1 MIFIVFK
8 SFPRP
13 SKAKYSHWIGTITE
27 SAAAKAFKV
36 NIPNEGAQ
44 SIKM

>member
-8 SFPRP
+8 SFPKP

-27 SAAAKAFKV
+27 SAAANAFRV
-36 NIPNEGAQ
+36 NIPKEGAQ
-44 SIKM
+44 SIMM